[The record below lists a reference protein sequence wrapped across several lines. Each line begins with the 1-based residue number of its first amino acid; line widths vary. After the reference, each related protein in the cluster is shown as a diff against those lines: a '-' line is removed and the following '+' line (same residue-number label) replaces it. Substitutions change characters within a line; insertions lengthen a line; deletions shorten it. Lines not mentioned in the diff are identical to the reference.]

1 MSELTKLIAKE
12 WKEINDDERKP
23 YLDQAHEERRRYE
36 KELQEFR
43 SKYGVIKEIDE
54 SNPESIIEPYGE
66 EGIKEEMMDERSERP
81 VEEGRGVQEE
91 QLSSRREEEE
101 LE

>member
-1 MSELTKLIAKE
+1 
-12 WKEINDDERKP
+12 
-23 YLDQAHEERRRYE
+23 
-36 KELQEFR
+36 
-43 SKYGVIKEIDE
+43 
-54 SNPESIIEPYGE
+54 
-66 EGIKEEMMDERSERP
+66 MDERSERQ